1 MKAKFILTVLFL
13 FCMLKSNAQTPSIN
27 ERKST
32 IGRNADIETIDK
44 KLVKARIKDLKLERR
59 TLKKE
64 IKTAA
69 PLVKEVNNKKIE
81 SLNKEIKHLRKDK
94 RFEGYNNYYSNQIIK
109 KNDSITTYFTLIRN
123 HDFTKIK
130 LDSINKL
137 IAIKQEKLLLL
148 TVERDETLASLD
160 KFSWVLPTWKKANR
174 KKFFHDMYSNDT
186 NSPILLN
193 SLALNTNSDAT
204 SIQNEIITDNMWAV
218 RLTLGSVLSIASG
231 QNDSSLTPEQA
242 QQQIKKETEKE
253 ALSRLINGG
262 GNFYLEGIFPLFTT
276 NQDNG
281 DQITSYTYANLRGAM
296 DISKISRNIDTSTGN
311 GTVGVNS
318 YFGISSDN
326 RKFNFFF
333 QGNVNF
339 TFGST
344 HFYNNLGLNNEKA
357 FLNGKIIAGITI
369 LNQFRFLATINTFGS
384 DEKLRSNNV
393 AIGIQI
399 LPGL

>member
-1 MKAKFILTVLFL
+1 MKTTFTLIILFL
-13 FCMLKSNAQTPSIN
+13 FCILKINAQTPSIN

-32 IGRNADIETIDK
+32 IGRNASIETIDEK
-44 KLVKARIKDLKLERR
+44 ITKARIKDLKR
-59 TLKKE
+59 E
-64 IKTAA
+64 IKTVKTEIKTEAA
-69 PLVKEVNNKKIE
+69 AVVEVKNKKIE
-81 SLNKEIKHLRKDK
+81 LLSQEIQDLK
-94 RFEGYNNYYSNQIIK
+94 RHKSFEGYKDYYCKTLGI
-109 KNDSITTYFTLIRN
+109 KNDSITKYYAYIKNGDL
-123 HDFTKIK
+123 TKVK
-130 LDSINKL
+130 LDSINAL
-137 IAIKQEKLLLL
+137 IAIKKEQLLLL
-148 TVERDETLASLD
+148 TIERNETLASLD

-174 KKFFHDMYSNDT
+174 KKFFHDMYSNRTDR
-186 NSPILLN
+186 PILLN
-193 SLALNTNSDAT
+193 SLALNSNSDAT

-218 RLTLGSVLSIASG
+218 RLTFGSVLSISSN
-231 QNDSSLTPEQA
+231 QNDASLTPEQT
-242 QQQIKKETEKE
+242 QEQIKAETEEE

-281 DQITSYTYANLRGAM
+281 DQITSYTYANIRGAM
-296 DISKISRNIDTSTGN
+296 DVEKISSNIDTSTGN
-311 GTVGVNS
+311 GTLGLNS

-339 TFGST
+339 TVGST
-344 HFYNNLGLNNEKA
+344 SFYNNLGLDHEKA

-369 LNQFRFLATINTFGS
+369 LNQFRFLATIKTFGS
-384 DEKLRSNNV
+384 DEKIRSSKV